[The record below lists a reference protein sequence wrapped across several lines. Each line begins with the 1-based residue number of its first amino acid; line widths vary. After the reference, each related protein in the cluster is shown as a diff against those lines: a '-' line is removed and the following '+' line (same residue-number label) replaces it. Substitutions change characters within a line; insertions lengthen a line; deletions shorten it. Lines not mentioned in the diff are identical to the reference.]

1 MIHAN
6 GFLPAVQWFFLEKI
20 SSTQNLDMW
29 NLFSFILLLL
39 FVYNERRK
47 KKLMNEVKEKNVG
60 YYHLVFLH
68 CLTHTHKQNRYM
80 RVYVLLLFCTILFKK
95 VHRREREKNENDKLH
110 FDN

>member
-47 KKLMNEVKEKNVG
+47 TKEN
-60 YYHLVFLH
+60 
-68 CLTHTHKQNRYM
+68 
-80 RVYVLLLFCTILFKK
+80 
-95 VHRREREKNENDKLH
+95 
-110 FDN
+110 